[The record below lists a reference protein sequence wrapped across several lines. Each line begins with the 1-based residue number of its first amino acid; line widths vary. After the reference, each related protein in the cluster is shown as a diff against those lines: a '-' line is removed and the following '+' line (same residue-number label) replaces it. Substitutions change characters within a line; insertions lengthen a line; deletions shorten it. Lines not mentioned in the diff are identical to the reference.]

1 MTRGI
6 WVSET
11 EFRAF
16 AEGGQQGLG
25 QHIATRLR
33 AGDLGGLFGLLPNPD
48 PILRRMNRSI
58 ETYSD
63 LLVDPLVKGGR
74 RRRRA
79 AVVAMERGFERG
91 EATGRLVRN
100 LQAVLDEINLSEL
113 IRGLVDGAMFGYAV
127 AEVIWGRVGALTVPV
142 QVVCKPQQWF
152 GFDPETQ
159 ALRFKPAGSLKG
171 EAVPE
176 RKFIVVGNGRS
187 YANPYGEADLASCFW
202 PVAFKRGG
210 LRFWSTFTE
219 KYGSPW
225 AVGKQPR
232 GSGQPEADALADKLA
247 AMIQDAVAVIPDD
260 SSVELLTV
268 NTAANAE
275 LYEKLLMYCSREI
288 SIALLGNNQSVEM
301 QSNRASAT
309 AAAGVEAELRDADAE
324 MVADGLN
331 QLVRWICQVNWPS
344 AQPPRYEFW
353 EQEEVDATQA
363 ERDQKLSQAGVRF
376 TNAYWTRAY
385 NLQDGDLAEQPDPAA
400 AAQPVAAGRLRLVQR
415 GQAGQADQTNS
426 SDAARGVAAT
436 AQLAEGD
443 AEPVPAD
450 QAAIDAALAQLP
462 ADEIQAAVEALLR
475 PALAAVQAADTPD
488 AAMTALA
495 EAYPTMDATAL
506 QRLLERAFFVADVVG
521 RIGVQQERA

>member
-100 LQAVLDEINLSEL
+100 LQAVLGELNLSEL

-142 QVVCKPQQWF
+142 QVMCKPQQWF

-176 RKFIVVGNGRS
+176 RKFIVVGSGRT

-232 GSGQPEADALADKLA
+232 GSSQAEADALADKLA

-275 LYEKLLMYCSREI
+275 LYEKLLMYCSREV

-301 QSNRASAT
+301 QSNKASAT

-385 NLQDGDLAEQPDPAA
+385 NLQDGDLAEPLDPAA
-400 AAQPVAAGRLRLVQR
+400 AQAGAAGRLRLVPS
-415 GQAGQADQTNS
+415 GQAGQADAGNS

-462 ADEIQAAVEALLR
+462 ADDIQAAIEDLLR
-475 PALAAVQAADTPD
+475 PALAAVQAADTPE
-488 AAMTALA
+488 AATAALA

-521 RIGVQQERA
+521 RIGATQERA